1 MLIIGITGSIGMGK
15 TTVSK
20 MLEILK
26 IPVFDSDQK
35 VKEILEKNSKV
46 IKKILKIWPDT
57 VLKNQ
62 KQAKIDKVALSNK
75 IFKNKRE
82 KRKLENIIHPIVNKE
97 KDQFLKNFNKH
108 RIVGLDIP
116 LLYETGSDKK
126 CDYIFLVN
134 TTKKN
139 QKERVLMR
147 PNMTEEKFELINN
160 SQWSLKK
167 KNLNSKPIIINTS
180 FGKLVTFLI
189 VIFYLIKIKFNGKEN
204 E

>member
-26 IPVFDSDQK
+26 IPVFDSDKK

-46 IKKILKIWPDT
+46 IKKILRTWPDT

-62 KQAKIDKVALSNK
+62 KQEKIDKIALSNK
-75 IFKNKRE
+75 IFKNNRE
-82 KRKLENIIHPIVNKE
+82 RRKLEKIIHPIVNKE
-97 KDQFLKNFNKH
+97 KDQFLKNSKKH
-108 RIVGLDIP
+108 KIVGLDIP

-139 QKERVLMR
+139 QKKRVLMR

-160 SQWSLKK
+160 AQWSFKK
-167 KNLNSKPIIINTS
+167 KNISSKPIVINTS
-180 FGKLVTFLI
+180 FGKTVTFLI
-189 VIFYLIKIKFNGKEN
+189 VIFHLFKISFNGK
-204 E
+204 